1 MSAKKAEKYLPG
13 YILENKGSIR
23 YHCKMEHLDLYFPK
37 NPSKSATLPP
47 PKKIIEIC
55 PPPPPIKKL
64 MEPRKTHYE

>member
-1 MSAKKAEKYLPG
+1 MSAKKTEKYLPG

-47 PKKIIEIC
+47 PPKKSS
-55 PPPPPIKKL
+55 KSA
-64 MEPRKTHYE
+64 PRPLP